1 MCNKKS
7 IIPVL
12 VLATLA
18 TGINTTLAA
27 ITATGDITPAYDETD
42 PWELGEGDLYIGDTA
57 AGMLQI
63 DSASIVNNALAS
75 IGHNTGSSGTVIVT
89 DPGSEWN
96 NAGDLN
102 VGQQGTAT
110 LTIQNGATV
119 RNAIANLGITNN
131 TTATATITDHGSTW
145 YCSGRMNVG
154 LSGTCIVTLN
164 IENGAR
170 VESPSGLVGASSIST
185 GIANITGP
193 GSAWI
198 NNTVMTIGLSGT
210 GTLNITNGGYV
221 HNTNAVFANSVSA
234 TGSATV
240 AGSGSLWENTGSMSV
255 GQFGQGT
262 LNIEDAGK
270 VTTDIAYIGYYNSTG
285 TVTVTGADSLWDNAD
300 TLHVGY
306 GAVGTLNLYTGA
318 TVSAGNDLSIGTYS
332 FGTGILNLAGGTL
345 DMKGSNL
352 TAGDGAATF
361 NFTAGT
367 LKNAAT
373 IDLKQPFIQNGGTL
387 APGGSI
393 GQSNI
398 LGDYQLNAGTL
409 EIELG
414 GIGNPHD
421 LLTVTGNIDIT
432 QLDTTLSLSIVGS
445 VIPGTYTIIES
456 TAGTLTGQ
464 FENII
469 GLDSY
474 PGTFDVQ
481 YTANAVNLILNALSG
496 DLNADGFIG
505 LDDLD
510 IVLLHWNQTVTPWDL
525 SSGDTTGDGYVGLD
539 DLDLILSH
547 WNQGTPPSNTSTII
561 PEPGSSAVLLL
572 TLIGC
577 SGRAFRCRMV

>member
-7 IIPVL
+7 IIPGL

-119 RNAIANLGITNN
+119 RNVIANLGITNN
-131 TTATATITDHGSTW
+131 TTATATITDPGSTW

-154 LSGTCIVTLN
+154 LSGDCIVTLN

-198 NNTVMTIGLSGT
+198 NNTVMTLGLSGT

-221 HNTNAVFANSVSA
+221 HNTNSVFANSVSA
-234 TGSATV
+234 TGTANVS
-240 AGSGSLWENTGSMSV
+240 GSGSHWENTGTMSV

-270 VTTDIAYIGYYNSTG
+270 VTTNIAYIGYYNSTG

-345 DMKGSNL
+345 DLKGSNL
-352 TAGDGAATF
+352 IAGDGAATF
-361 NFTAGT
+361 NFTDGT
-367 LKNAAT
+367 LKHAAT
-373 IDLKQPFIQNGGTL
+373 IDLIQPFIQNGGTI

-393 GQSNI
+393 GTTNI
-398 LGDYQLNAGTL
+398 VGDYTLNAGTL

-414 GIGNPHD
+414 GIGNPYD
-421 LLTVTGNIDIT
+421 LLTVTGNIDIADLT
-432 QLDTTLSLSIVGS
+432 ANLDLQTIGLMEA
-445 VIPGTYTIIES
+445 GTYTIIQ
-456 TAGTLTGQ
+456 TTNGTITGT
-464 FENII
+464 FASITGI
-469 GLDSY
+469 GLE
-474 PGTFDVQ
+474 PGLVDVQ
-481 YTANAVNLILNALSG
+481 YT
-496 DLNADGFIG
+496 
-505 LDDLD
+505 
-510 IVLLHWNQTVTPWDL
+510 
-525 SSGDTTGDGYVGLD
+525 
-539 DLDLILSH
+539 
-547 WNQGTPPSNTSTII
+547 SNTVNITLNHDVV
-561 PEPGSSAVLLL
+561 PEPGSLSILSLCA
-572 TLIGC
+572 IGYTC
-577 SGRAFRCRMV
+577 RMFRRRSGR